1 MPEAWGPE
9 DRIDGHSL
17 WNANAKQKVRVWR
30 FGRLEESPMQTS
42 SHIRC
47 QVFWE
52 INAVIHAIMLRD
64 RPEEK
69 VSEMPSPS
77 QNPKKKK
84 YKKKPRRTHSQG
96 IGIPATISMKC
107 AH

>member
-1 MPEAWGPE
+1 MREAQGPE
-9 DRIDGHSL
+9 DRFESDRYRWHSP
-17 WNANAKQKVRVWR
+17 WNANAKQKVKDWG
-30 FGRLEESPMQTS
+30 FGRLEESTAQTS

-69 VSEMPSPS
+69 ISSDRASPTQS
-77 QNPKKKK
+77 QKKKK
-84 YKKKPRRTHSQG
+84 N
-96 IGIPATISMKC
+96 
-107 AH
+107 